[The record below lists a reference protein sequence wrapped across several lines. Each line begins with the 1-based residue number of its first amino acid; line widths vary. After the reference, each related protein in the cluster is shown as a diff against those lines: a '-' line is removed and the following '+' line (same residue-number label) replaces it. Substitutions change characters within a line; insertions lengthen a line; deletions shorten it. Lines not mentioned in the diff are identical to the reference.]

1 MGVQTLSSILIGFS
15 VYGAR
20 SRILDHPESFRFC
33 FIGPVNRVL
42 LIQYS
47 FSQNLIQRVTLVK
60 DTPYSSPF
68 LLLSTD
74 PTMWKFKPFAQKEPS
89 GLEGRYLEIGSLKV
103 HVRSVIA
110 EGGFSSVYLAQD
122 TNHASKQY
130 ALKHIIC
137 HDEES
142 LELVMKEISVL
153 KSLKGHPNV
162 VVLYAHGILDMGR
175 NKKEALLA
183 MEYCGKSL
191 VEVIE
196 NRGAG
201 YFEEKQAL
209 SIFRDVCNAVFAMHC
224 QSPRIAHSPIVGHTA
239 DEQEDSM
246 SIAKPSLSLSRT
258 VLHLCSSSKTN
269 LKRQKILKES
279 KANLKKQKKTERER
293 KKKEDSCCF
302 GCEEAYE
309 NNDETIFVK
318 GFPHLRPR
326 DEIKNE
332 LSNIFGSCGKIISVF
347 VPMQCGTCVP
357 LGFAFINLLNG
368 KEKAL
373 KLNGSYMGGRKLK
386 VMMATDSDEYF
397 GFDDFDGC
405 DLCGGPGKLR
415 SRRPIDFDEVS
426 FELYH

>member
-1 MGVQTLSSILIGFS
+1 M
-15 VYGAR
+15 
-20 SRILDHPESFRFC
+20 
-33 FIGPVNRVL
+33 
-42 LIQYS
+42 
-47 FSQNLIQRVTLVK
+47 
-60 DTPYSSPF
+60 
-68 LLLSTD
+68 
-74 PTMWKFKPFAQKEPS
+74 
-89 GLEGRYLEIGSLKV
+89 
-103 HVRSVIA
+103 
-110 EGGFSSVYLAQD
+110 
-122 TNHASKQY
+122 
-130 ALKHIIC
+130 
-137 HDEES
+137 
-142 LELVMKEISVL
+142 
-153 KSLKGHPNV
+153 NV
-162 VVLYAHGILDMGR
+162 
-175 NKKEALLA
+175 
-183 MEYCGKSL
+183 S
-191 VEVIE
+191 
-196 NRGAG
+196 
-201 YFEEKQAL
+201 
-209 SIFRDVCNAVFAMHC
+209 
-224 QSPRIAHSPIVGHTA
+224 A
-239 DEQEDSM
+239 DEREDSM
-246 SIAKPSLSLSRT
+246 SIAKPVTPTLKTNLKKQTNKNKKTVSLLSRT

-318 GFPHLRPR
+318 GFQHLRPR

-373 KLNGSYMGGRKLK
+373 KLNASYMGGRKLK

-405 DLCGGPGKLR
+405 DLCGGPAKLR
-415 SRRPIDFDEVS
+415 SRRPIDLDKVS